1 MLEEGQGLLLVEL
14 ALNLVLVVELTVLLD
29 K

>member
-14 ALNLVLVVELTVLLD
+14 ALDLVLVVELTVLLD